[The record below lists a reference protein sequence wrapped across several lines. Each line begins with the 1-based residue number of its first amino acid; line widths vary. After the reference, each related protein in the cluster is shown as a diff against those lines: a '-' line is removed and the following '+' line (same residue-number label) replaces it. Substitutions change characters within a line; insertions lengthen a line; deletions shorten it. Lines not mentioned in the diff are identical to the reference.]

1 MLFIG
6 NLVYVLCLLT
16 NALAI
21 LSDDRFLARIG
32 LSTSTYDPAFGA
44 GADANSVK
52 AKLVALIASVRMVM
66 RRTFPAHSPLWSFY
80 PLSSHLGHYLYWAL
94 FLHCWRNSVA
104 VWNCEADVINSAI
117 DHSEHAHHPIRA
129 GTGLV
134 VKYRKPQFSI
144 YRFRAPDST
153 RSKRVPDY
161 CGTLRSIPAL
171 DTFSGRFTGLGCIC
185 KKA

>member
-32 LSTSTYDPAFGA
+32 LSTTSYDPAFGA

-66 RRTFPAHSPLWSFY
+66 RPPLIIVNTLIILY
-80 PLSSHLGHYLYWAL
+80 ELVLG
-94 FLHCWRNSVA
+94 
-104 VWNCEADVINSAI
+104 
-117 DHSEHAHHPIRA
+117 
-129 GTGLV
+129 
-134 VKYRKPQFSI
+134 
-144 YRFRAPDST
+144 
-153 RSKRVPDY
+153 
-161 CGTLRSIPAL
+161 
-171 DTFSGRFTGLGCIC
+171 
-185 KKA
+185 

>member
-1 MLFIG
+1 MLFLG

-66 RRTFPAHSPLWSFY
+66 RRTSCPPFSLHFDLGVPRHYAHIYNP
-80 PLSSHLGHYLYWAL
+80 G
-94 FLHCWRNSVA
+94 A
-104 VWNCEADVINSAI
+104 VGRV
-117 DHSEHAHHPIRA
+117 
-129 GTGLV
+129 T
-134 VKYRKPQFSI
+134 KP
-144 YRFRAPDST
+144 
-153 RSKRVPDY
+153 
-161 CGTLRSIPAL
+161 
-171 DTFSGRFTGLGCIC
+171 
-185 KKA
+185 

>member
-66 RRTFPAHSPLWSFY
+66 RPPLIIVNTLIILY
-80 PLSSHLGHYLYWAL
+80 ELVLG
-94 FLHCWRNSVA
+94 
-104 VWNCEADVINSAI
+104 
-117 DHSEHAHHPIRA
+117 
-129 GTGLV
+129 
-134 VKYRKPQFSI
+134 
-144 YRFRAPDST
+144 
-153 RSKRVPDY
+153 
-161 CGTLRSIPAL
+161 
-171 DTFSGRFTGLGCIC
+171 
-185 KKA
+185 

>member
-66 RRTFPAHSPLWSFY
+66 RRTFPAHFPFG
-80 PLSSHLGHYLYWAL
+80 LSTLCRRTW
-94 FLHCWRNSVA
+94 
-104 VWNCEADVINSAI
+104 DVICI
-117 DHSEHAHHPIRA
+117 GRYLLLE
-129 GTGLV
+129 
-134 VKYRKPQFSI
+134 
-144 YRFRAPDST
+144 RF
-153 RSKRVPDY
+153 
-161 CGTLRSIPAL
+161 CG
-171 DTFSGRFTGLGCIC
+171 
-185 KKA
+185 

>member
-66 RRTFPAHSPLWSFY
+66 RRTFRALPPVFPPFICWIGPLPLLHVLQYWS
-80 PLSSHLGHYLYWAL
+80 SCAESHGNVKL
-94 FLHCWRNSVA
+94 
-104 VWNCEADVINSAI
+104 
-117 DHSEHAHHPIRA
+117 
-129 GTGLV
+129 TG
-134 VKYRKPQFSI
+134 
-144 YRFRAPDST
+144 
-153 RSKRVPDY
+153 
-161 CGTLRSIPAL
+161 
-171 DTFSGRFTGLGCIC
+171 
-185 KKA
+185 

>member
-1 MLFIG
+1 MLFLG

-66 RRTFPAHSPLWSFY
+66 RPPLIIVNTLIILY
-80 PLSSHLGHYLYWAL
+80 ELVLG
-94 FLHCWRNSVA
+94 
-104 VWNCEADVINSAI
+104 
-117 DHSEHAHHPIRA
+117 
-129 GTGLV
+129 
-134 VKYRKPQFSI
+134 
-144 YRFRAPDST
+144 
-153 RSKRVPDY
+153 
-161 CGTLRSIPAL
+161 
-171 DTFSGRFTGLGCIC
+171 
-185 KKA
+185 

>member
-1 MLFIG
+1 HSVPRLLPSFFSGSNTTKGIRVTQHHNKTEGREKTPFKMLFLG

-66 RRTFPAHSPLWSFY
+66 RPPLIIVNTLIILY
-80 PLSSHLGHYLYWAL
+80 ELVLG
-94 FLHCWRNSVA
+94 
-104 VWNCEADVINSAI
+104 
-117 DHSEHAHHPIRA
+117 
-129 GTGLV
+129 
-134 VKYRKPQFSI
+134 
-144 YRFRAPDST
+144 
-153 RSKRVPDY
+153 
-161 CGTLRSIPAL
+161 
-171 DTFSGRFTGLGCIC
+171 
-185 KKA
+185 

>member
-1 MLFIG
+1 MLFLG

-66 RRTFPAHSPLWSFY
+66 RRTSCPRSPYPSTLESPAIMCTSIIQGR
-80 PLSSHLGHYLYWAL
+80 LG
-94 FLHCWRNSVA
+94 
-104 VWNCEADVINSAI
+104 
-117 DHSEHAHHPIRA
+117 
-129 GTGLV
+129 G
-134 VKYRKPQFSI
+134 
-144 YRFRAPDST
+144 
-153 RSKRVPDY
+153 
-161 CGTLRSIPAL
+161 
-171 DTFSGRFTGLGCIC
+171 
-185 KKA
+185 

>member
-66 RRTFPAHSPLWSFY
+66 RRTFP
-80 PLSSHLGHYLYWAL
+80 LSSWSSTLYLLY
-94 FLHCWRNSVA
+94 SG
-104 VWNCEADVINSAI
+104 VINIS
-117 DHSEHAHHPIRA
+117 H
-129 GTGLV
+129 V
-134 VKYRKPQFSI
+134 
-144 YRFRAPDST
+144 
-153 RSKRVPDY
+153 
-161 CGTLRSIPAL
+161 
-171 DTFSGRFTGLGCIC
+171 TFT
-185 KKA
+185 

>member
-1 MLFIG
+1 MLFLG

-66 RRTFPAHSPLWSFY
+66 RRASP
-80 PLSSHLGHYLYWAL
+80 PLSRFEPDTLPYLAGG
-94 FLHCWRNSVA
+94 
-104 VWNCEADVINSAI
+104 EGSAI
-117 DHSEHAHHPIRA
+117 E
-129 GTGLV
+129 
-134 VKYRKPQFSI
+134 KPS
-144 YRFRAPDST
+144 S
-153 RSKRVPDY
+153 
-161 CGTLRSIPAL
+161 
-171 DTFSGRFTGLGCIC
+171 
-185 KKA
+185 